1 MNRLWLPVV
10 VAALLAGLVGRP
22 ASAADAPNIV
32 LILADDLGW
41 TDLACMGSEYYETP
55 NIDRLAQQGVTL
67 QSFYVCQNCA
77 PTRAALISGQY
88 APRTGI
94 YTVGT
99 FERGREEDR
108 GMIPP
113 ENRRNLPTDK
123 VTLAQ
128 ALKNAGYVTGMFGK
142 WHLGNSQEHHPL
154 QRGFDEA
161 LVSNG
166 RHFKFRTIP
175 RTPAPADDE
184 YLADFLTDRA
194 VDFINRHREDR
205 FFLYLPHFAVH
216 VPLQAK
222 PDLIARYRAKAGV
235 GGHNDP
241 VYAAMIHSVDESV
254 GRVMDALDRNGLTD
268 NTLLIFT
275 SDNGGVGGYR
285 VPGTE
290 ERKGTTD
297 NAPLRGGKGMLYEG
311 GVRVPFI
318 ARWPGHIPA
327 GAEAEAPVVHVD
339 LYPTFVDVAGGTLP
353 EGYTLDGTS
362 EVDVLTNPT
371 AAHERPPIYWHF
383 PGYLESYIEE
393 DVWRTTPVSV
403 IRDGDFKLLEFF
415 EDDRLELYNLSEDI
429 GEEHDLAEA
438 MPEKTRELH
447 EKLKAWR
454 AETGALM
461 ARKKENE

>member
-1 MNRLWLPVV
+1 MNRLWLPLLILF
-10 VAALLAGLVGRP
+10 VAALHQP
-22 ASAADAPNIV
+22 AAAAESRPNIV

-55 NIDRLAQQGVTL
+55 HIDRLAQQGVTL

-99 FERGREEDR
+99 FKRGREQDR

-113 ENRRNLPTDK
+113 ENQRQLPTDK
-123 VTLAQ
+123 VTIAE
-128 ALKNAGYVTGMFGK
+128 ALKQAGYVTGMFGK
-142 WHLGNSQEHHPL
+142 WHLGNGKEYHPS

-161 LVSNG
+161 IVSNG

-175 RTPAPADDE
+175 PTRKPADDE

-194 VDFINRHREDR
+194 VDFIDRHSDEP

-216 VPLQAK
+216 VPLHAK
-222 PDLIARYRAKAGV
+222 PDLISRYRAKAGV

-254 GRVMDALDRNGLTD
+254 GRVTDALERHGLSD

-285 VPGTE
+285 VPGTDQ
-290 ERKGTTD
+290 RKGTTD
-297 NAPLRGGKGMLYEG
+297 NTPLRGGKGMLYEG

-318 ARWPGHIPA
+318 ARWPGAIPS
-327 GAEAEAPVVHVD
+327 GSKSDAPVAHVD
-339 LYPTFVDVAGGTLP
+339 LYPTFVELAGGTLP
-353 EGYTLDGTS
+353 EDYTLDGTS
-362 EVDVLTNPT
+362 AVDVLKQPS

-403 IRDGDFKLLEFF
+403 IRDGNFKLLEFF
-415 EDDRLELYNLSEDI
+415 EDDRLELYDLSKDI
-429 GEEHDLAEA
+429 EEKHDLSTEL
-438 MPEKTRELH
+438 PEKTRALH
-447 EKLKAWR
+447 EKLEAWR
-454 AETGALM
+454 DETGALM
-461 ARKKENE
+461 ARQTP

>member
-1 MNRLWLPVV
+1 MNRLWLPLLILFVM
-10 VAALLAGLVGRP
+10 AAGHP
-22 ASAADAPNIV
+22 AAAAETRPNIV

-41 TDLACMGSEYYETP
+41 TDLACMGSQYYETP
-55 NIDRLAQQGVTL
+55 HIDRLAQQGVTL
-67 QSFYVCQNCA
+67 RSFYVSQNCA

-99 FERGREEDR
+99 FNRGREQDR
-108 GMIPP
+108 GMVPP
-113 ENRRNLPTDK
+113 ENQRLLPTDT
-123 VTLAQ
+123 VTIAQ
-128 ALKNAGYVTGMFGK
+128 ALQQAGYATGMFGK
-142 WHLGNSQEHHPL
+142 WHLGNTKDHHPS

-175 RTPAPADDE
+175 PTPKPADGV

-194 VDFINRHREDR
+194 VDFIDRHRDEP

-216 VPLQAK
+216 VPLHARA
-222 PDLIARYRAKAGV
+222 DLISRYRAKAGV
-235 GGHNDP
+235 DGHNDP

-254 GRVMDALDRNGLTD
+254 GRVMDALERHSLTG

-285 VPGTE
+285 VPGTH

-297 NAPLRGGKGMLYEG
+297 NTPLRGGKGMLYEG

-318 ARWPGHIPA
+318 ARWPGQIPA
-327 GAEAEAPVVHVD
+327 GSQTDAPVAHVD
-339 LYPTFVDVAGGTLP
+339 LYPTFVDVAGGALP

-362 EVDVLTNPT
+362 AVDVLKQPET
-371 AAHERPPIYWHF
+371 AHDRPPIYWHF

-393 DVWRTTPVSV
+393 EVWRTTPVSV

-415 EDDRLELYNLSEDI
+415 EDERLELYNLSEDI
-429 GEEHDLAEA
+429 GEERDLAAEL
-438 MPEKTRELH
+438 PGKTRELH

-454 AETGALM
+454 KETGALM
-461 ARKKENE
+461 ARQKDSR